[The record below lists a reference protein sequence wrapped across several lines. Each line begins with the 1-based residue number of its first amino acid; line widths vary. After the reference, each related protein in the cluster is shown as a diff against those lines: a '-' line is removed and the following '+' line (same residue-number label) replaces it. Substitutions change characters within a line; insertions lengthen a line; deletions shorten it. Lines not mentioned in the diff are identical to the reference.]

1 MFRSRSGFLFGL
13 YAAGLA
19 TVLSACDKDK
29 EKPADPPA
37 TSSSPSEA
45 KPTER
50 VVGPLTPDEA
60 AKLATMN
67 DRLNEY
73 VELHRKLEAQLPKLP
88 TEATPQ
94 QIDTNQRALEKMV
107 RDARRSAKQGD
118 IFAPEAREV
127 IVRLLATVFGGPD
140 GKQLKASVL
149 DETPSGVKIAVNG
162 RYPDT
167 VPVSTVPPQVLQTL
181 PKLAEEMEYRFVGD
195 ALILLDVH
203 AHVIA
208 DYIPDALPK

>member
-1 MFRSRSGFLFGL
+1 MLRSRRGFLIGVSAL
-13 YAAGLA
+13 CLTAALA
-19 TVLSACDKDK
+19 ACDKDK
-29 EKPADPPA
+29 PEAPPP
-37 TSSSPSEA
+37 TSSSPSDA
-45 KPTER
+45 KPSER
-50 VVGPLTPDEA
+50 VVGPLSPEEA

-67 DRLNEY
+67 DRVNEY

-88 TEATPQ
+88 NDATPQ

-107 RDARRSAKQGD
+107 RDARAGAKPGD
-118 IFAPEAREV
+118 IFVPEAREV
-127 IVRLLATVFGGPD
+127 ILRLLATVFGGPD
-140 GKQLKASVL
+140 GKQLKASIL
-149 DETPSGVKIAVNG
+149 DETPAGVKITVNG

-195 ALILLDVH
+195 SLILLDVH

-208 DYIPDALPK
+208 DYIPDAFPK